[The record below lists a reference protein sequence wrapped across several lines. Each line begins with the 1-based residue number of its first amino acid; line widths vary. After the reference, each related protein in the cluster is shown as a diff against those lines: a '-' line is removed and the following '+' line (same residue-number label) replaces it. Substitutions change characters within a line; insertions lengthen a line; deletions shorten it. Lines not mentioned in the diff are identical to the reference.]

1 MCIIA
6 FLYIIASVTGVH
18 QLKQHKDNKT
28 NFETNVQKKNQEA
41 VEQWFKIISVS
52 VDKRGELK
60 VKKHPRAF
68 IGVKQRWMLRVLHE
82 ILLKQS
88 QGIATQSSR

>member
-28 NFETNVQKKNQEA
+28 NFETNVQKNKEA
-41 VEQWFKIISVS
+41 VEQWFKSISVS

-60 VKKHPRAF
+60 VKMNSRAF
-68 IGVKQRWMLRVLHE
+68 IGVKQCWMLRVLHE